1 MKGIRTSLAIIG
13 WRITGPEIMNKIIA
27 LIAIIFA
34 LSACGAIPQAPEA
47 VDTVLE
53 SPSGDEIE
61 TIAATEVGSDNE
73 KPGLG
78 TIAYNENTRAETCK
92 KQRRTGSH
100 IFQTDCDDPDS
111 GSQPVRYG
119 GWHDLGKYAMS
130 GSVRPE

>member
-1 MKGIRTSLAIIG
+1 
-13 WRITGPEIMNKIIA
+13 MNKIIA
-27 LIAIIFA
+27 LTAIIFA

-47 VDTVLE
+47 VDTVPE
-53 SPSGDEIE
+53 SPSGDATEA
-61 TIAATEVGSDNE
+61 IAATEDVSATE
-73 KPGLG
+73 ESGLG

-100 IFQTDCDDPDS
+100 IYQTACDDPDS